1 MEKNKKIDFLIGI
14 FDEISEAIKEKIK
27 KQANN
32 CELYGLGVYTDE
44 VVIEKYMTYPVNK
57 IEERMKLAKQ
67 LEGVDFVFPVNNTE
81 AKELKKIVEQ
91 ACIEILKN
99 R

>member
-1 MEKNKKIDFLIGI
+1 M
-14 FDEISEAIKEKIK
+14 
-27 KQANN
+27 
-32 CELYGLGVYTDE
+32 
-44 VVIEKYMTYPVNK
+44 VIEKYMTYPVNK